1 MSQGWHA
8 NEDRFKTF
16 SRGWRVKSKRDE
28 GSQADLV
35 KATEEFKEEKKKV
48 KEKEETQ
55 ILKKKKIF

>member
-16 SRGWRVKSKRDE
+16 SRGRRVKSKRDE

-35 KATEEFKEEKKKV
+35 KATEEFKKEKKK
-48 KEKEETQ
+48 K
-55 ILKKKKIF
+55 

>member
-35 KATEEFKEEKKKV
+35 KATEEFKEEKKKS
-48 KEKEETQ
+48 KRKRRNTN
-55 ILKKKKIF
+55 IKKKKIF